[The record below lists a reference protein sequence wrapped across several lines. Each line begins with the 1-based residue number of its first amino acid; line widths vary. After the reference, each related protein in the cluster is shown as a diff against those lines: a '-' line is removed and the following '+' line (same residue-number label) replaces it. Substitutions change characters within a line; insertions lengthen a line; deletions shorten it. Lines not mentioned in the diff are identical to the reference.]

1 MQAASTFPGFY
12 SACRGQEPEK
22 ADLSHSVPV
31 EAPYATTGCTAKARK
46 TLLAWLVLAWR
57 PLFLLQGGAALQV

>member
-1 MQAASTFPGFY
+1 M
-12 SACRGQEPEK
+12 
-22 ADLSHSVPV
+22 PV